1 MGQLNLGVFWGY
13 KNDSDYGKF
22 NVLFNYTANG
32 PTLSNMSIKL
42 SKTVANKYTTN
53 SYTVDSV
60 KVAGT
65 SFSFSPT
72 TGDLSGYTTVGGGPQ
87 INLSGTITV
96 SGTSAAIEI
105 KMHRTGQAANAQVF
119 TGTISGLATAPTG
132 LSCSVSNVTETSVTL
147 SGSYSSNGGSEVTS
161 SGYQYKLDGGS
172 WSNCSSSVTG
182 LSPTKKYYFR
192 YYATNIV
199 GTTYSNEVSA
209 TMYDYPKPTTMENF
223 LIGNGPRIT
232 LSNPLRRSVT
242 LQILQYSTNTV
253 LGTYTGNY
261 DGVIQSEFATSSA
274 VDSQYASIPNSK
286 SGKYYCKVTY
296 SNISTKTLGESGN
309 YTYSIKEIDAE
320 YPTFNSSYITNITNG
335 SSHTGLGDSTKF
347 IKGYNNLKGS
357 ITPMTLNKHANG
369 DKYNI
374 SSTGLSTSITYGTSS
389 KSFTLGNITTKT
401 FTVTAIDKR
410 GLSRTVNI
418 DLGSNFIDY
427 FKPYIQNGTIIRQN
441 GVGTAA
447 IISFSGKF
455 MYWSGLSVNNKIVK
469 IRYKIDNGS
478 FKNLPS
484 NASLSSDTNGN
495 WTLSATLSDNF
506 DVSTKY
512 NIYLEITDQLGNV
525 ASGAVTTSSAYQLGT
540 ADALLWR
547 DLANKRLGIR
557 TKPNYT
563 LDVNGTIHGNEYI
576 TNHSSGPWYTY
587 CKIIDLT
594 NLNASTYYP
603 ITSNNGIP
611 NGGFHRTMVA
621 VQLNSGTKPSWSTHN
636 SGFTLNIDVL
646 SLAGGWGTTDGQDII
661 LKEDYRFANVK
672 PGWYDQLTNSSKAC
686 FYLLGGGK
694 YFLYTDW
701 NTEWTINTSSTTYS
715 SETVAPTTTV
725 RDSVGDKI
733 AFRNQIPS
741 VPTKTSQLTND
752 SGFLVKSNLLNY
764 VYPVGSIYMS
774 TVNTSPASF
783 LGGTW
788 EQLKNGFLYGGTSY
802 GSGNGTGTSTQS
814 HTLTV
819 SEIPSHGHAQS
830 WAGNDGTTNNLVTNK
845 TSGSQSSR
853 NTFGTG
859 SGCRYNAQTAWHNS
873 GATIVGTGTTGG
885 GGGHSHGIPYISVF
899 MWRRT
904 A

>member
-1 MGQLNLGVFWGY
+1 MSQLNLGVFWGY
-13 KNDSDYGKF
+13 ASNSDYGKF

-42 SKTVANKYTTN
+42 SKTVDYKYTTN
-53 SYTVDSV
+53 SYYVDSI
-60 KVAGT
+60 KINGT
-65 SFSFSPT
+65 SFSGSPSS
-72 TGDLSGYTTVGGGPQ
+72 GDLSGYTSKGGGPK
-87 INLSGTITV
+87 IDISGSTTV
-96 SGTSAAIEI
+96 SGTSASIEI
-105 KMHRTGQAANAQVF
+105 KMHRSGQSANAQVL
-119 TGTISGLATAPTG
+119 TGTITGLATAPTG

-147 SGSYSSNGGSEVTS
+147 NGSYSSNGGSEVTS

-320 YPTFNSSYITNITNG
+320 YPTFNASYITNITNG

-347 IKGYNNLKGS
+347 IKGYNSLSGS

-374 SSTGLSTSITYGTSS
+374 SSTGLSTSVTYGTSS

-427 FKPYIQNGTIIRQN
+427 FKPYIQNGTITRQN
-441 GVGTAA
+441 GIGTAA

-455 MYWSGLSVNNKIVK
+455 MYWSGLSVNNSIVK
-469 IRYKIDNGS
+469 IRYKIDNGG

-484 NASLSSDTNGN
+484 DASLSSDTNGN
-495 WTLSATLSDNF
+495 WTLSATLDDNF

-525 ASGAVTTSSAYQLGT
+525 ASGAITTSSAYQLGT

-563 LDVNGTIHGNEYI
+563 LDVNGDTNISGHLNVENGEYVVSSKREDANINTIYDTKIVAIAGGSNCPSGNQY
-576 TNHSSGPWYTY
+576 GVV
-587 CKIIDLT
+587 L
-594 NLNASTYYP
+594 NLSYRNSRGNTIPDYGGQ
-603 ITSNNGIP
+603 IFIP
-611 NGGFHRTMVA
+611 NGDDRSKPDSMFYRTANKDSWRSWNEVA
-621 VQLNSGTKPSWSTHN
+621 KKSDIPTVNNATLTIQKNGSTVN
-636 SGFTLNIDVL
+636 TFTANASSNVTANI
-646 SLAGGWGTTDGQDII
+646 T
-661 LKEDYRFANVK
+661 
-672 PGWYDQLTNSSKAC
+672 
-686 FYLLGGGK
+686 
-694 YFLYTDW
+694 
-701 NTEWTINTSSTTYS
+701 
-715 SETVAPTTTV
+715 
-725 RDSVGDKI
+725 
-733 AFRNQIPS
+733 
-741 VPTKTSQLTND
+741 VPTKTSELTNN
-752 SGFLVKSNLLNY
+752 SNFAYTSQLPDWQGQSNNYTVRLNY
-764 VYPVGSIYMS
+764 VKVQIAFIRFNQTATIG
-774 TVNTSPASF
+774 NT
-783 LGGTW
+783 W
-788 EQLKNGFLYGGTSY
+788 
-802 GSGNGTGTSTQS
+802 GNGIFTCSAFTPPAYQRAFASA
-814 HTLTV
+814 
-819 SEIPSHGHAQS
+819 PM
-830 WAGNDGTTNNLVTNK
+830 
-845 TSGSQSSR
+845 
-853 NTFGTG
+853 
-859 SGCRYNAQTAWHNS
+859 
-873 GATIVGTGTTGG
+873 
-885 GGGHSHGIPYISVF
+885 ISVF
-899 MWRRT
+899 VEGGNSAIPINSNTGT
-904 A
+904 ASQPPNIQLARGSKASSATYTISIIAVGYYS